1 MRVCIFI
8 FLAFLRESSSWNWNP
23 IRLFRPLVFRPL
35 DFLSKLKNKIVLEKE
50 QEKEI
55 LPIIIQEKEKEKEKE
70 WYIIGRNRD
79 FNEKR
84 LYEIMVK
91 NQTYVLW
98 KTGEKNFVAFEN
110 KCIHKGARLSD
121 GYIDQKCMVC
131 SYHNTYY
138 NSLGI
143 IIEDKAKQKR
153 RLNTFEIIER
163 NEYVYFCN
171 TPDPEQGPKEEN
183 ERKTKPNIYIESL
196 EKPPIS
202 FLEIDYHCAPTVL
215 MDFLLDMFTESDP
228 EDTTILQYPTW
239 VSKKNLSFH
248 AQSIYQIKTKI
259 DSISRRFLGENY
271 FLLESEFV
279 YPYTT
284 IMKISC
290 GEYELKYI
298 ASILPISDKKS
309 RLFIKIFRNFWKNN
323 GGDFLVNM
331 IFWRLFTKEKQN
343 LENISSENIR
353 TENKNIFYRENERM
367 REFYHYLFK
376 ETMA

>member
-1 MRVCIFI
+1 MRMRMQTRFCIFF
-8 FLAFLRESSSWNWNP
+8 FLALSRESSSWNP
-23 IRLFRPLVFRPL
+23 IQRIRQLFRQPLA
-35 DFLSKLKNKIVLEKE
+35 FLSKPENKIV
-50 QEKEI
+50 QEKKE
-55 LPIIIQEKEKEKEKE
+55 IIQEKKEIIQEKKKEKVKE

-84 LYEIMVK
+84 LYEIMVN

-98 KTGEKNFVAFEN
+98 KTGEREYAAFEN
-110 KCIHKGARLSD
+110 RCIHKGSRLSD

-131 SYHNTYY
+131 SYHHTYY

-143 IIEDKAKQKR
+143 IIEDNEKQKR
-153 RLNTFEIIER
+153 RANRFEVIER
-163 NEYVYFCN
+163 NEFVYFCK
-171 TPDPEQGPKEEN
+171 DPIKEEN
-183 ERKTKPNIYIESL
+183 EQNLNPRPNIYIESQ
-196 EKPPIS
+196 EKSPII
-202 FLEIDYHCAPTVL
+202 FLEIDYDCAPTVL
-215 MDFLLDMFTESDP
+215 MDFLLDMFTESDT
-228 EDTTILQYPTW
+228 EDTTIFQYPTW

-248 AQSIYQIKTKI
+248 AQSIYQIKTKPE
-259 DSISRRFLGENY
+259 SISRRFLGENY
-271 FLLESEFV
+271 FLLKSEFV

-290 GEYELKYI
+290 GEYEFKYI

-343 LENISSENIR
+343 LENIQIINSEINN
-353 TENKNIFYRENERM
+353 TFYRENERM
-367 REFYHYLFK
+367 REFYHSK
-376 ETMA
+376 KSD